1 MTKSLLLREVSRG
14 RGGVDGVLALLPAG
28 WADLTVLVGELEG
41 LDDTDGLLNG
51 SADGKVVNVHGAEG
65 TLRVNE
71 ESASEGDTLLRE
83 KDTVGLGS
91 GMVSVGEL

>member
-1 MTKSLLLREVSRG
+1 M
-14 RGGVDGVLALLPAG
+14 
-28 WADLTVLVGELEG
+28 LVCELEG
-41 LDDTDGLLNG
+41 LDDTDGLLDG
-51 SADGKVVNVHGAEG
+51 ATDGKVVNVHGAEG

-71 ESASEGDTLLRE
+71 EGASEGDTLLRE